1 MSLPYRGFEGPA
13 PAPSPYYR
21 PPSNGSRPF
30 PDVPVSRG
38 SSGTSFRPSIAVIIG
53 VLTTM
58 FSLTFLLL
66 LYAKHCKRSAE
77 AEGAEGPAEEAP
89 AAPAAFHVDGGLDR
103 AVVEALPM
111 FTFASLQGAKVCNA
125 TQFVHSIFYF
135 QSDSSYIVCNMFDE
149 REKCAHLCVDSDSN
163 TLFCRSVFFYRLFFS
178 ASSRT
183 VLN

>member
-1 MSLPYRGFEGPA
+1 MSLPYRDYKGPA

-30 PDVPVSRG
+30 PDAPVSRA

-66 LYAKHCKRSAE
+66 LYAKH
-77 AEGAEGPAEEAP
+77 
-89 AAPAAFHVDGGLDR
+89 VDAGLDR

-125 TQFVHSIFYF
+125 IQFEFPF
-135 QSDSSYIVCNMFDE
+135 
-149 REKCAHLCVDSDSN
+149 
-163 TLFCRSVFFYRLFFS
+163 
-178 ASSRT
+178 
-183 VLN
+183 

>member
-1 MSLPYRGFEGPA
+1 MSLPYRDYKGPA

-30 PDVPVSRG
+30 PDAPVSRA

-66 LYAKHCKRSAE
+66 LYAKHCKRSAD
-77 AEGAEGPAEEAP
+77 AEGEAAPPEEAP
-89 AAPAAFHVDGGLDR
+89 AAAPAAFHVDAGLDR

-125 TQFVHSIFYF
+125 IQFEFSFFILFYF
-135 QSDSSYIVCNMFDE
+135 QFEIVLQHG
-149 REKCAHLCVDSDSN
+149 RLAWKC
-163 TLFCRSVFFYRLFFS
+163 
-178 ASSRT
+178 
-183 VLN
+183 

>member
-1 MSLPYRGFEGPA
+1 MSLPYRDYKGPA

-30 PDVPVSRG
+30 PDAPVSRA

-66 LYAKHCKRSAE
+66 LYAKHCKRSAD
-77 AEGAEGPAEEAP
+77 AEGEAAPPEEAP
-89 AAPAAFHVDGGLDR
+89 AAAPAAFHVDAGLDR

-125 TQFVHSIFYF
+125 IQFEFPF
-135 QSDSSYIVCNMFDE
+135 
-149 REKCAHLCVDSDSN
+149 
-163 TLFCRSVFFYRLFFS
+163 
-178 ASSRT
+178 
-183 VLN
+183 